1 MIASVDTTLDA
12 NETSPAPR
20 VVGLALSGGAV
31 RGAAHV
37 GVLQV
42 LERAG
47 IHPAVVAGTS
57 VGALVGATYA
67 AGVPASEASEIFRGM
82 SWPKLLRPSLRSRY
96 SLLDTRR
103 MVEVLRPALGTDT
116 FEGLKRPLAVV
127 TCDLLTGRRVV
138 FRSGPLLP
146 ALSASSAVPGLF
158 APVEYGE
165 YLLVDGAVVDNLP
178 VDVAR
183 DLGADYV
190 IAVDLVPP
198 PSGRR
203 RPRNVLEVITVA
215 GYLWS
220 RANHPPATAVDCLI
234 TPEIGDAGAWS
245 FSGVDELEKAG
256 RAAAEHSLPR
266 LLQDLQLP

>member
-1 MIASVDTTLDA
+1 MTTEDTRPDQ
-12 NETSPAPR
+12 R

-47 IHPAVVAGTS
+47 IYPAVVAGTS
-57 VGALVGATYA
+57 VGALVGAAYA
-67 AGVPASEASEIFRGM
+67 AGVSAADASGIFRSM

-103 MVEVLRPALGTDT
+103 MVEVLRPSLGADT
-116 FEGLKRPLAVV
+116 FEELKRPLAVV
-127 TCDLLTGRRVV
+127 ACDLLTGRRVV
-138 FRSGPLLP
+138 FASGPLLP
-146 ALSASSAVPGLF
+146 ALRASSAVPGLF
-158 APVEYGE
+158 APVEHGDH
-165 YLLVDGAVVDNLP
+165 LLVDGAVLDNLP

-220 RANHPPATAVDCLI
+220 RANHPPASAIDCLI

-245 FSGVDELEKAG
+245 FSGVDELERAG
-256 RAAAEHSLPR
+256 RAAAERSLPR
-266 LLQDLQLP
+266 LLHDLQLV